1 MGAFSRAAPLGKTT
15 PELAAR
21 LTLQGVA
28 PWRMRSHLALLVAA
42 CVLPCALVSAALIV
56 AQYEQSRARAM
67 REVISLSR
75 ATAASLDR
83 DLASITAGLQVLATS
98 NTLAREDLNA
108 FYQQAQAALPFQNI
122 TNHVLIDPQ
131 GAQVLNTLR
140 PWGTPLPLVGG
151 PPSLLEVFRTR
162 RPYLTDLFTGPVT
175 GRPILALGVPVL
187 REGQVVYALNA
198 GIFPERFLE
207 MLKAQHFPPGW
218 ICAVLDSQGRVVAR
232 NRDMARFVGKLAVP
246 ALVKAVREKDEGIF
260 ETVTLEGI
268 PVVTGH
274 TRSSVSSWSVA
285 VGIPQAEL
293 TQELKR
299 AMVWLVLCTVA
310 LYGLLLWLVWRLAIS
325 RVEQPAQQLLTHMRE
340 VADGQAPEPPPLL
353 YAPRE
358 IVELAQGF
366 ADMSAQL
373 QQRDQ
378 ERETLLHRLSTTLE
392 SIHDSFFLLDEH
404 WYIVHVNHR
413 AEALLDLPRGTLVG
427 QRLWPLLD
435 EHDTLALRATF
446 EQAVR
451 QQQALHFEAHLP
463 GLGVWLELH
472 LFPSELG
479 LSVYAQDTSGQR
491 QVREAQEARRVAE
504 ASNRAKTEFL
514 SRMSHELRTPL
525 NAVLGFAQV
534 LQLDTAEPLTPRQRG
549 MLDHIEASG
558 AHLLAM
564 ISDVLDVSRI
574 ESGGVQL
581 QAERIAVSDLV
592 QHCTQMVAVQ
602 AQAAQLQLVTH
613 TDPDAPWVWADRTS
627 LTQVLLNLLSN
638 AIKYNQPG
646 GTVSLITQQHEGRVG
661 FKVEDTGLGLNAKQL
676 GQLYEPFNR
685 LGRETSG
692 LPGTGIGLVICQRL
706 VTLMGGELEV
716 QSIEGEGS
724 VFGFSLP
731 EARPAS
737 SQS

>member
-1 MGAFSRAAPLGKTT
+1 MGAFFIAAPLANATPQVPMRKT
-15 PELAAR
+15 P
-21 LTLQGVA
+21 QGVDT
-28 PWRMRSHLALLVAA
+28 WRMRSHLALLVAA
-42 CVLPCALVSAALIV
+42 CVLPCALLSAGLIMV
-56 AQYEQSRARAM
+56 QYEQSRTRAM
-67 REVISLSR
+67 REVISLAR

-98 NTLAREDLNA
+98 GALGRDDLSA
-108 FYQQAQAALPFQNI
+108 FYLQAQAALPFQNI

-140 PWGTPLPLVGG
+140 PWGSPLPVAGG
-151 PPSLLEVFRTR
+151 APSLQTVFRTR
-162 RPYLTDLFTGPVT
+162 SPHLTDLFTGPVT
-175 GRPILALGVPVL
+175 GRPILALGVPVV
-187 REGQVVYALNA
+187 REGQVAYALNA
-198 GIFPERFLE
+198 GIFPERFMGVLQ
-207 MLKAQHFPPGW
+207 AQHMPPGW

-232 NRDMARFVGKLAVP
+232 NRDMARYVGKLAVP
-246 ALVKAVREKDEGIF
+246 SLVKAVREQSEGLI
-260 ETVTLEGI
+260 ETVSLDGI
-268 PVVTGH
+268 PVVTAYSH
-274 TRSSVSSWSVA
+274 SSVSRWSVA
-285 VGIPQAEL
+285 VGLPQAEL
-293 TQELKR
+293 THELKV
-299 AMVWLVLCTVA
+299 AMAWLLLCTTA
-310 LYGLLLWLVWRLAIS
+310 LYGALLWLVWRLALK
-325 RVEQPAQQLLTHMRE
+325 RVEQPAQQLLAHMRLM
-340 VADGQAPEPPPLL
+340 AQGQAPNEPPLL
-353 YAPRE
+353 HAPRE

-373 QQRDQ
+373 RERDR
-378 ERETLLHRLSTTLE
+378 EREHVLHRLSTTLE

-404 WYIVHVNHR
+404 WYIVHVNQR
-413 AEALLDLPRGTLVG
+413 AESLLSLPSGTLIG
-427 QRLWPLLD
+427 QRLWQLLD
-435 EHDTLALRATF
+435 ERDTLALRATF

-451 QQQALHFEAHLP
+451 QQQALHVEAQLP
-463 GLGVWLELH
+463 GLGVWLEVH
-472 LFPSELG
+472 LYPSELG

-491 QVREAQEARRVAE
+491 QVREAQAARRVAE

-558 AHLLAM
+558 SHLLAM

-581 QAERIAVSDLV
+581 KHERMAVHDLV
-592 QHCTQMVAVQ
+592 QHCTRMVAAP
-602 AQAAQLQLVTH
+602 AQAAQVQLVTH
-613 TDPDAPWVWADRTS
+613 ADPDVHWVWADHTS

-646 GTVSLITQQHEGRVG
+646 GTVSLITQQQEGRVA
-661 FKVEDTGLGLNAKQL
+661 FKVEDTGLGLSAEQM

-685 LGRETSG
+685 LGRETTG

-716 QSIEGEGS
+716 QSVEGEGS

-731 EARPAS
+731 VPPPS
-737 SQS
+737 SAPG